1 MRRSSSLP
9 ETPSPS
15 LLEHLLLE
23 PIESAGN
30 MKQPLRARTVLLSVL
45 PLLLHL
51 SGGRPINQPRHM
63 SQLI

>member
-45 PLLLHL
+45 PLLLLL
-51 SGGRPINQPRHM
+51 SG
-63 SQLI
+63 